1 MSSIAGAEELSL
13 SAEELKKKVRKA
25 IRRRAKEI
33 AQIGDQIFKRPE
45 LGFKEFETAKLVQR
59 TFKGLGL
66 PYESEVAITGVI
78 ADLEGNTKGPTIS
91 VMGELDSVLCY
102 SHPYADKT
110 TGAVHACGHNAQIAA
125 MLGVAMGLVDAE
137 VMHELPGAVSFM
149 AVPAEE
155 YVEIEYRLRL
165 RDEGKLKFLGGKQ
178 EFIRLGKMNSVDMTV
193 KHHTGTGK
201 RLRRVEIAGTNNG
214 FVGKAIRYVGK
225 EAHAGGAPDKG
236 INALNAAMLGIM
248 GVHTL
253 RETFKDD
260 DHIRV
265 HPIITRGGDLVNIIP
280 ADVRIETYVRGKTT
294 DAILRAGK
302 KVNRAL
308 RGGATAVGAKVEI
321 REIPG
326 YLPLKN
332 EPEMSKIFGENAK
345 KLLGRAAVKQGEHKT
360 GSTDTGDLSV
370 IMPAI
375 EPTIYGAT
383 GTGHGS
389 DYAMA
394 DKEMCYMVPAEL
406 MAMTVIDL
414 LWDDAANARRI
425 VGSFKPEVKKRDYT
439 RYWERLLR

>member
-1 MSSIAGAEELSL
+1 L
-13 SAEELKKKVRKA
+13 SAEELKAKVRKA
-25 IRRRAKEI
+25 IRKRAKEI
-33 AQIGDQIFKRPE
+33 MQIGDQIFRHPE
-45 LGFKEFETAKLVQR
+45 LGFKEFETAKLVQG
-59 TFKGLGL
+59 TFRKLGL
-66 PYESEVAITGVI
+66 SYESEVAITGVI
-78 ADLEGNTKGPTIS
+78 ANLEGNSKGPTIS

-102 SHPYADKT
+102 NHPYANKT

-125 MLGVAMGLVDAE
+125 MLGVAMGFVDAK
-137 VMHELPGAVSFM
+137 VMNEFPGAVSFM

-155 YVEIEYRLRL
+155 FVEIEYRLRL
-165 RDEGKLKFLGGKQ
+165 RDDGKIKFLGGKQ
-178 EFIRLGKMNSVDMTV
+178 EFIRLGKMNSVDMTI
-193 KHHTGTGK
+193 KHHARSGK
-201 RLRRVEIAGTNNG
+201 RERKVWIGATNNG
-214 FVGKAIRYVGK
+214 FVGKAIRYKGK

-253 RETFKDD
+253 RETFKDS

-294 DAILRAGK
+294 EAILKASK

-308 RGGATAVGAKVEI
+308 RGGALTVGAKVEI
-321 REIPG
+321 EEIPG

-345 KLLGRAAVKQGEHKT
+345 EILGKSAVKQDEHKT
-360 GSTDTGDLSV
+360 GSTDTGDISA

-375 EPTIYGAT
+375 EPSISGAT

-389 DYAMA
+389 DYKIS
-394 DKEMCYMVPAEL
+394 DKEMGYTIPAEL

-425 VGSFKPEVKKRDYT
+425 VRAFKPEVKRREYV

>member
-1 MSSIAGAEELSL
+1 M
-13 SAEELKKKVRKA
+13 SAEELKKRVRKA
-25 IRRRAKEI
+25 IRNRAKEI
-33 AQIGDQIFKRPE
+33 TRIGDEIFKHPE

-59 TFKGLGL
+59 TFKDLGL
-66 PYESEVAITGVI
+66 DHESDVAITGVI
-78 ADLEGNTKGPTIS
+78 AELEGNAKGPTIS

-102 SHPYADKT
+102 NHPFADKT

-125 MLGVAMGLVDAE
+125 MLGAAMGFVDAKI
-137 VMHELPGAVSFM
+137 MSKLPGAVSFM

-193 KHHTGTGK
+193 KHHTGGGK
-201 RLRRVEIAGTNNG
+201 LQRKVEISGTNNG

-248 GVHTL
+248 GIHTL
-253 RETFKDD
+253 RETFKDN

-294 DAILRAGK
+294 DAILKASK

-308 RGGATAVGAKVEI
+308 KGGASTVGAKVEI
-321 REIPG
+321 HEIPG

-345 KLLGRAAVKQGEHKT
+345 KILGKAGVKQGEHKT
-360 GSTDTGDLSV
+360 GSTDTGDLSA

-389 DYAMA
+389 NYKIA
-394 DKEMCYMVPAEL
+394 DKEMCYIIPAEL

-425 VGSFKPEVKKRDYT
+425 VKAFKPEIKKREYVRT
-439 RYWERLLR
+439 WERLLR

>member
-1 MSSIAGAEELSL
+1 LKL
-13 SAEELKKKVRKA
+13 SAEELKKRVRKS
-25 IRRRAKEI
+25 IRKRAKEI
-33 AQIGDQIFKRPE
+33 TQIGDEIFKHPE
-45 LGFKEFETAKLVQR
+45 LGFKEFETAKLVQH
-59 TFKGLGL
+59 TFKDLGL
-66 PYESEVAITGVI
+66 QYDAEVAITGVI
-78 ADLEGNTKGPTIS
+78 AKLEGNAKGPTIS

-102 SHPYADKT
+102 NHPYADKT

-125 MLGVAMGLVDAE
+125 MLGVAMGFVDAKI
-137 VMHELPGAVSFM
+137 MSKLSGTVSFM

-193 KHHTGTGK
+193 KHHTGGGK
-201 RLRRVEIAGTNNG
+201 LQRKVEISGTNNG

-236 INALNAAMLGIM
+236 INALNAAMLGMM
-248 GVHTL
+248 GIHTL
-253 RETFKDD
+253 RETFKDN

-294 DAILRAGK
+294 DAVLKASK

-308 RGGATAVGAKVEI
+308 KGGASTVGAKVEI
-321 REIPG
+321 QEIPG

-345 KLLGRAAVKQGEHKT
+345 RILGKAGVKQGEHKT
-360 GSTDTGDLSV
+360 GSTDTGDLSA

-389 DYAMA
+389 NYKIA
-394 DKEMCYMVPAEL
+394 DKEMCYIIPAEL

-425 VGSFKPEVKKRDYT
+425 VKAFKPEIKKREYVRT
-439 RYWERLLR
+439 WERLLR

>member
-1 MSSIAGAEELSL
+1 M
-13 SAEELKKKVRKA
+13 SAEELKGRVRKA

-33 AQIGDQIFKRPE
+33 VKIGDQIFKRPE
-45 LGFKEFETAKLVQR
+45 LGFKEFETAKLVQE
-59 TFKGLGL
+59 TFKKLGL

-78 ADLEGNTKGPTIS
+78 ANLEGNSRGPKIS

-102 SHPYADKT
+102 SHPYADKV

-125 MLGVAMGLVDAE
+125 MLGVAMGFVDAR
-137 VMHELPGAVSFM
+137 VMEELPGAISFM

-165 RDEGKLKFLGGKQ
+165 RDEGKIKFLGGKQ

-193 KHHTGTGK
+193 KHHTRSGK
-201 RLRRVEIAGTNNG
+201 LERKVWIGATNNG
-214 FVGKAIRYVGK
+214 FVGKAIRYRGR
-225 EAHAGGAPDKG
+225 EAHAGGAPEKG

-248 GVHTL
+248 GIHTL
-253 RETFKDD
+253 RETFRDG

-294 DAILRAGK
+294 DAILEASR

-308 RGGATAVGAKVEI
+308 KGGAMTVGAKVEI
-321 REIPG
+321 EEIPG

-332 EPEMSKIFGENAK
+332 DPEMSKIFGENARQI
-345 KLLGRAAVKQGEHKT
+345 LGKAAVKQDEHRT
-360 GSTDTGDLSV
+360 GSTDTGDISA

-375 EPTIYGAT
+375 EPSITGAT
-383 GTGHGS
+383 ETGHGS
-389 DYAMA
+389 DYKIA
-394 DKEMCYMVPAEL
+394 DKEMCYIIPAEL

-414 LWDDAANARRI
+414 LYDDAAKARR
-425 VGSFKPEVKKRDYT
+425 VVKAFKPEIKRQEYV
-439 RYWERLLR
+439 RYWERLLQ

>member
-1 MSSIAGAEELSL
+1 M
-13 SAEELKKKVRKA
+13 SAEELKARVRKA
-25 IRRRAKEI
+25 IRKRAKEI
-33 AQIGDQIFKRPE
+33 VQIGDQIFRRPE

-59 TFKGLGL
+59 TFTKLGL
-66 PYESEVAITGVI
+66 SYESEVAVTGVI
-78 ADLEGNTKGPTIS
+78 ANLEGNSKGPTIS

-102 SHPYADKT
+102 SHPYANKI

-125 MLGVAMGLVDAE
+125 MLGVAMGFVDAR
-137 VMHELPGAVSFM
+137 VMNEFPGAVSFM

-165 RDEGKLKFLGGKQ
+165 RDDGKIKFLGGKQ
-178 EFIRLGKMNSVDMTV
+178 EFIRLGKMNPVDMTI
-193 KHHTGTGK
+193 KHHTRSGK
-201 RLRRVEIAGTNNG
+201 RERKVWIGATNNG
-214 FVGKAIRYVGK
+214 FVGKAIRYKGK

-253 RETFKDD
+253 RETFKDS

-294 DAILRAGK
+294 EAILKASK

-308 RGGATAVGAKVEI
+308 RGGALTVGAKVEI
-321 REIPG
+321 EEIPG

-345 KLLGRAAVKQGEHKT
+345 EILGKSAVKQDEHKT
-360 GSTDTGDLSV
+360 GSTDTGDISA

-375 EPTIYGAT
+375 EPSISGAT

-389 DYAMA
+389 DYKIA
-394 DKEMCYMVPAEL
+394 DKEMGYIIPAEL

-425 VGSFKPEVKKRDYT
+425 VKAFKPEVKQRKYV

>member
-1 MSSIAGAEELSL
+1 MSLD
-13 SAEELKKKVRKA
+13 ELKGRVRKA
-25 IRRRAKEI
+25 IRKRAREI
-33 AQIGDQIFKRPE
+33 TRIGDQIFKRPE
-45 LGFKEFETAKLVQR
+45 LGFKEFETAKLVEDAFAR
-59 TFKGLGL
+59 MGLD
-66 PYESEVAITGVI
+66 YEPEVAITGVI
-78 ADLEGNTKGPTIS
+78 ANLEGNSKGPTIS

-125 MLGVAMGLVDAE
+125 MLGVAMGFTDARI
-137 VMHELPGAVSFM
+137 MQELPGAVSFM

-165 RDEGKLKFLGGKQ
+165 RDDGKIKFLGGKQ
-178 EFIRLGKMNSVDMTV
+178 EFIRLNKMNSVDMTV
-193 KHHTGTGK
+193 KHHTRTGK
-201 RLRRVEIAGTNNG
+201 QRRKIWIGGTNNG
-214 FVGKAIRYVGK
+214 FVGKAIRYTGK

-236 INALNAAMLGIM
+236 INALNAALLGIM
-248 GVHTL
+248 GIHTL
-253 RETFKDD
+253 RETFKDT

-294 DAILRAGK
+294 GAILKASK

-308 RGGATAVGAKVEI
+308 KGGASTVGAKAQIE
-321 REIPG
+321 EIPG

-332 EPEMSKIFGENAK
+332 EPEMSKIFGENAERI
-345 KLLGRAAVKQGEHKT
+345 LGKAAVKQDEHKT
-360 GSTDTGDLSV
+360 GSTDTGDISA

-375 EPTIYGAT
+375 EPSISGAT

-389 DYAMA
+389 NYKIA
-394 DKEMCYMVPAEL
+394 DKEMAYIIPAEL

-414 LWDDAANARRI
+414 LWDGASDARRI
-425 VGSFKPEVKKRDYT
+425 IRKFKPEVKRKGYVRH
-439 RYWERLLR
+439 WEKLLG

>member
-1 MSSIAGAEELSL
+1 MSV
-13 SAEELKKKVRKA
+13 EELKRKVRKA
-25 IRRRAKEI
+25 IRKRARDI
-33 AQIGDQIFKRPE
+33 VRVGDEIFKHPE
-45 LGFKEFETAKLVQR
+45 LGFKEFDTSRLVQR

-66 PYESEVAITGVI
+66 RYESEVAITGVI
-78 ADLEGNTKGPTIS
+78 ANLEGAAKGPTIS

-102 SHPYADKT
+102 NHPYADKM
-110 TGAVHACGHNAQIAA
+110 TGAVHACGHNAQTAA
-125 MLGVAMGLVDAE
+125 MLGVAMGFIDAKI
-137 VMHELPGAVSFM
+137 MRELPGTVSFM

-178 EFIRLGKMNSVDMTV
+178 EFIRLGKMDPVDMTI

-201 RLRRVEIAGTNNG
+201 LEKRVDVAGTNNG
-214 FVGKAIRYVGK
+214 FFGKAIRYIGK

-236 INALNAAMLGIM
+236 INALNAAMLGIS
-248 GVHTL
+248 GIHAL
-253 RETFKDD
+253 RETFRDD

-294 DAILRAGK
+294 DAILKASK

-308 RGGATAVGAKVEI
+308 KGGASIIGGSVEI
-321 REIPG
+321 KEIPG
-326 YLPLKN
+326 YLPFKN
-332 EPEMSKIFGENAK
+332 ELEMSKIFAENAK
-345 KLLGRAAVKQGEHKT
+345 KILGKAGVRQGIHKT
-360 GSTDTGDLSV
+360 GSTDTGDLSA
-370 IMPAI
+370 IMPTI

-389 DYAMA
+389 DYKMA
-394 DKEMCYMVPAEL
+394 DKQMCYTIPAEL

-414 LWDDAANARRI
+414 LWNGAAEARRI
-425 VGSFKPEVKKRDYT
+425 IKAFKPEIKKHEYVRA
-439 RYWERLLR
+439 WERLVR

>member
-1 MSSIAGAEELSL
+1 M
-13 SAEELKKKVRKA
+13 SAEELKKRVRKA
-25 IRRRAKEI
+25 IRNRAKEI
-33 AQIGDQIFKRPE
+33 TRIGDEIFKHPE

-59 TFKGLGL
+59 TFKDLGL
-66 PYESEVAITGVI
+66 DHESDVAITGVI
-78 ADLEGNTKGPTIS
+78 AELEGNAEGPTIS

-102 SHPYADKT
+102 NHPFADKT

-125 MLGVAMGLVDAE
+125 MLGAAMGFVDAKI
-137 VMHELPGAVSFM
+137 MSKLPGAVSFM

-193 KHHTGTGK
+193 KHHTGGGK
-201 RLRRVEIAGTNNG
+201 LQRKVEISGTNNG

-248 GVHTL
+248 GIHTL
-253 RETFKDD
+253 RETFKDN

-294 DAILRAGK
+294 DAVLKASK

-308 RGGATAVGAKVEI
+308 KGGASTVGAKVEI
-321 REIPG
+321 QEIPG

-345 KLLGRAAVKQGEHKT
+345 KILGKAGVKQGEHKT
-360 GSTDTGDLSV
+360 GSTDTGDLSA

-389 DYAMA
+389 NYKIA
-394 DKEMCYMVPAEL
+394 DKEMCYIIPAEL

-425 VGSFKPEVKKRDYT
+425 VKAFKPEIKKREYVRT
-439 RYWERLLR
+439 WERLLR

>member
-1 MSSIAGAEELSL
+1 M
-13 SAEELKKKVRKA
+13 SAEELKKRVRKA
-25 IRRRAKEI
+25 IRNRAKGI
-33 AQIGDQIFKRPE
+33 TRIGDEIFKHPE

-59 TFKGLGL
+59 TFKDLGL
-66 PYESEVAITGVI
+66 DHESDVAITGVI
-78 ADLEGNTKGPTIS
+78 AELEGNAKGPTIS

-102 SHPYADKT
+102 NHPFADKT

-125 MLGVAMGLVDAE
+125 MLGAAMGFVDAKI
-137 VMHELPGAVSFM
+137 MSKLPGAVSFM

-178 EFIRLGKMNSVDMTV
+178 EFIRLGKMNSVNMTV
-193 KHHTGTGK
+193 KHHTGGGK
-201 RLRRVEIAGTNNG
+201 LQRKVEISGTNNG

-248 GVHTL
+248 GIHTL
-253 RETFKDD
+253 RETFKDN

-294 DAILRAGK
+294 DAILKASK

-308 RGGATAVGAKVEI
+308 KGGASTVGAKVEI
-321 REIPG
+321 QEIPG

-345 KLLGRAAVKQGEHKT
+345 KILGKAGVKQGEHKT
-360 GSTDTGDLSV
+360 GSTDTGDLSA

-389 DYAMA
+389 NYKIA
-394 DKEMCYMVPAEL
+394 DKEMCYIIPAEL

-425 VGSFKPEVKKRDYT
+425 VKAFKPEIKKREYVRT
-439 RYWERLLR
+439 WQRLLR

>member
-1 MSSIAGAEELSL
+1 M
-13 SAEELKKKVRKA
+13 SAEELKARVRKA
-25 IRRRAKEI
+25 IRKRAKEI
-33 AQIGDQIFKRPE
+33 VQIGDQIFRRPE

-59 TFKGLGL
+59 TFTKLGL
-66 PYESEVAITGVI
+66 SYESEVAVTGVI
-78 ADLEGNTKGPTIS
+78 ANLEGNSKGPTIS

-102 SHPYADKT
+102 SHPYANKT

-125 MLGVAMGLVDAE
+125 MLGVAMGFVDAK
-137 VMHELPGAVSFM
+137 VMNELPGAVSFM

-155 YVEIEYRLRL
+155 FVEIEYRLRL
-165 RDEGKLKFLGGKQ
+165 RDDGKIKFLGGKQ
-178 EFIRLGKMNSVDMTV
+178 EFIRLGKMNSVDMTI
-193 KHHTGTGK
+193 KHHTRSGK
-201 RLRRVEIAGTNNG
+201 RERKVWIGATNNG
-214 FVGKAIRYVGK
+214 FVGKAIRYKGK

-253 RETFKDD
+253 RETFKDS

-294 DAILRAGK
+294 EAILKASK

-308 RGGATAVGAKVEI
+308 RGGALTVRAKVEI
-321 REIPG
+321 EEIPG

-345 KLLGRAAVKQGEHKT
+345 EILGKSAVKQDEHKT
-360 GSTDTGDLSV
+360 GSTDTGDISA

-375 EPTIYGAT
+375 EPSISGAT

-389 DYAMA
+389 DYKIA
-394 DKEMCYMVPAEL
+394 DKEMGYIIPAEL

-425 VGSFKPEVKKRDYT
+425 VKAFKPEVKQRKYV

>member
-1 MSSIAGAEELSL
+1 M
-13 SAEELKKKVRKA
+13 SAEELKKRVRKA
-25 IRRRAKEI
+25 IRKRAKEI
-33 AQIGDQIFKRPE
+33 TQIGNEIFKHPE
-45 LGFKEFETAKLVQR
+45 LGFKEIETAKLVQH
-59 TFKGLGL
+59 TFKDLGL
-66 PYESEVAITGVI
+66 QYDAEVAITGVI
-78 ADLEGNTKGPTIS
+78 AKLEGNAKGPTIS

-102 SHPYADKT
+102 NHPYADKT

-125 MLGVAMGLVDAE
+125 MLGVAMGFVDAKI
-137 VMHELPGAVSFM
+137 MSKLSGTVSFM

-193 KHHTGTGK
+193 KHHTGGGK
-201 RLRRVEIAGTNNG
+201 LQRKVEISGTNNG

-236 INALNAAMLGIM
+236 INALNAAMLGMM
-248 GVHTL
+248 GIHTL
-253 RETFKDD
+253 RETFKDN

-294 DAILRAGK
+294 DAILKASK

-308 RGGATAVGAKVEI
+308 KGGASTVGAKVEI
-321 REIPG
+321 QEIPG

-345 KLLGRAAVKQGEHKT
+345 RILGKAGVKQGEHKS
-360 GSTDTGDLSV
+360 GSTDTGDLSA

-389 DYAMA
+389 NYKIA
-394 DKEMCYMVPAEL
+394 DKEMCYIIPAEL

-414 LWDDAANARRI
+414 LWDDAASVRRI
-425 VGSFKPEVKKRDYT
+425 VKAFKPEIKKREYVRT
-439 RYWERLLR
+439 WERLLR

>member
-1 MSSIAGAEELSL
+1 L
-13 SAEELKKKVRKA
+13 SAEELKSKVRKA
-25 IRRRAKEI
+25 IRKRAKEI
-33 AQIGDQIFKRPE
+33 TQIGDHIFKHPE

-59 TFKGLGL
+59 TFKDLGL
-66 PYESEVAITGVI
+66 KYESEVAITGVI
-78 ADLEGNTKGPTIS
+78 ADLKGNAKGPTIS

-102 SHPYADKT
+102 AHPYADKT
-110 TGAVHACGHNAQIAA
+110 TGAVHACGHNAQVAA
-125 MLGVAMGLVDAE
+125 MLGAAMGFVDAKI
-137 VMHELPGAVSFM
+137 MNQLPGTVSLM

-155 YVEIEYRLRL
+155 YVEMEYRLKL
-165 RDEGKLKFLGGKQ
+165 RDEGKLKFFGGKQ
-178 EFIRLGKMNSVDMTV
+178 EFIRLGKMNNVDMTV
-193 KHHTGTGK
+193 KHHSGSGK
-201 RLRRVEIAGTNNG
+201 LQRKVEVAGTNNG

-248 GVHTL
+248 GIHTL
-253 RETFKDD
+253 RETFRDD

-294 DAILRAGK
+294 DAILKASK

-308 RGGATAVGAKVEI
+308 KGSATTVGAKVEI
-321 REIPG
+321 QEIPG

-332 EPEMSKIFGENAK
+332 EPEMSKIFAENAK
-345 KLLGRAAVKQGEHKT
+345 RILGRGGVKQGEHKT
-360 GSTDTGDLSV
+360 GSTDTGDISA

-389 DYAMA
+389 DYMMT
-394 DKEMCYMVPAEL
+394 DKEMCYIIPAEL

-425 VGSFKPEVKKRDYT
+425 MKSFKPEIKKQDYV
-439 RYWERLLR
+439 RAWERLLR

>member
-1 MSSIAGAEELSL
+1 M
-13 SAEELKKKVRKA
+13 SAEELKKRVRKA
-25 IRRRAKEI
+25 IRNRAKEI
-33 AQIGDQIFKRPE
+33 TRIGDEIFKHPE

-59 TFKGLGL
+59 TFKDLGL
-66 PYESEVAITGVI
+66 DHESDVAITGVI
-78 ADLEGNTKGPTIS
+78 AELEGNAKGPTIS

-102 SHPYADKT
+102 NHPFADKT

-125 MLGVAMGLVDAE
+125 MLGAAMGFVDAKI
-137 VMHELPGAVSFM
+137 MSKLPGAVSFM

-193 KHHTGTGK
+193 KHHTGGGK
-201 RLRRVEIAGTNNG
+201 LQRKVEISGTNNG

-248 GVHTL
+248 GIHTL
-253 RETFKDD
+253 RETFKDN

-294 DAILRAGK
+294 DAILKASK

-308 RGGATAVGAKVEI
+308 KGGASTVGAKVEQ
-321 REIPG
+321 EIPG

-345 KLLGRAAVKQGEHKT
+345 KILGKAGVKQGEHKT
-360 GSTDTGDLSV
+360 GSTDTGDLSA

-389 DYAMA
+389 NYKIA
-394 DKEMCYMVPAEL
+394 DKEMCYIIPAEL

-414 LWDDAANARRI
+414 LWDDAANSRRI
-425 VGSFKPEVKKRDYT
+425 VKAFKPEIKKREYVRT
-439 RYWERLLR
+439 WERLLR

>member
-1 MSSIAGAEELSL
+1 L
-13 SAEELKKKVRKA
+13 SAEELKAKVRKA
-25 IRRRAKEI
+25 IGKRAKEI
-33 AQIGDQIFKRPE
+33 MQIGDQIFRRPE
-45 LGFKEFETAKLVQR
+45 LGFKEFEAAKLVQR
-59 TFKGLGL
+59 TFTKLGL
-66 PYESEVAITGVI
+66 SYESEVAVTGVI
-78 ADLEGNTKGPTIS
+78 ANLEGNSKGPTIS

-102 SHPYADKT
+102 SHPYANKT

-125 MLGVAMGLVDAE
+125 MLGVAMGFVDAK
-137 VMHELPGAVSFM
+137 VMNELPGAVSFM

-155 YVEIEYRLRL
+155 FVEIEYRLRL
-165 RDEGKLKFLGGKQ
+165 RDDGKIKFLGGKQ
-178 EFIRLGKMNSVDMTV
+178 EFIRLGKMNSVDMTI
-193 KHHTGTGK
+193 KHHTRSGK
-201 RLRRVEIAGTNNG
+201 RERKVWIGATNNG
-214 FVGKAIRYVGK
+214 FVGKAIRYKGK

-253 RETFKDD
+253 RETFKDS

-294 DAILRAGK
+294 EAILKASK

-308 RGGATAVGAKVEI
+308 RGGALTIGAKVEI
-321 REIPG
+321 EEIPG

-345 KLLGRAAVKQGEHKT
+345 EILGKSAVKHDEHKT
-360 GSTDTGDLSV
+360 GSTDTGDISA

-375 EPTIYGAT
+375 EPSISGAT

-389 DYAMA
+389 DYKIA
-394 DKEMCYMVPAEL
+394 DKEMGYIIPAEL

-425 VGSFKPEVKKRDYT
+425 VGAFKPEVKRREYV

>member
-1 MSSIAGAEELSL
+1 M
-13 SAEELKKKVRKA
+13 SAEELKGRVRKA

-33 AQIGDQIFKRPE
+33 VKIGDQIFKRPE
-45 LGFKEFETAKLVQR
+45 LGFKEFETAKLVQQ
-59 TFKGLGL
+59 TFKKLGL

-78 ADLEGNTKGPTIS
+78 ANLEGNSRGPKIS

-102 SHPYADKT
+102 SHPYADKV

-125 MLGVAMGLVDAE
+125 MLGVAMGFVDAR
-137 VMHELPGAVSFM
+137 VMEELPGAISFM

-165 RDEGKLKFLGGKQ
+165 RDEGKIKFLGGKQ

-193 KHHTGTGK
+193 KHHTRSGK
-201 RLRRVEIAGTNNG
+201 LERKVWIGATNNG
-214 FVGKAIRYVGK
+214 FVGKAIRYRGR
-225 EAHAGGAPDKG
+225 EAHAGGAPEKG

-248 GVHTL
+248 GIHTL
-253 RETFKDD
+253 RETFRDG

-294 DAILRAGK
+294 DAILEASR

-308 RGGATAVGAKVEI
+308 KGGAMTVGAKVEI
-321 REIPG
+321 EEIPG

-332 EPEMSKIFGENAK
+332 DPEMSKIFGENARQI
-345 KLLGRAAVKQGEHKT
+345 LGKAAVKQDEHRT
-360 GSTDTGDLSV
+360 GSTDTGDISA

-375 EPTIYGAT
+375 EPSITGAT
-383 GTGHGS
+383 ETGHGS
-389 DYAMA
+389 DYKIA
-394 DKEMCYMVPAEL
+394 DKEMCYIIPAEL

-414 LWDDAANARRI
+414 LYDDAAKARR
-425 VGSFKPEVKKRDYT
+425 VVKAFKPEIKRQEYV
-439 RYWERLLR
+439 RYWERLLQ

>member
-1 MSSIAGAEELSL
+1 M
-13 SAEELKKKVRKA
+13 SAEELKKRVRKA
-25 IRRRAKEI
+25 IRNRAKEI
-33 AQIGDQIFKRPE
+33 TRIGDEIFKHPE

-59 TFKGLGL
+59 TFKDLGL
-66 PYESEVAITGVI
+66 DHESDVAITGVI
-78 ADLEGNTKGPTIS
+78 AEIEGNAKGPTIS

-102 SHPYADKT
+102 NHPFADKT

-125 MLGVAMGLVDAE
+125 MLGAAMGFVDAKI
-137 VMHELPGAVSFM
+137 MSKLPGAVSFM

-193 KHHTGTGK
+193 KHHTGGGK
-201 RLRRVEIAGTNNG
+201 LQRKVEISGTNNG

-248 GVHTL
+248 GIHTL
-253 RETFKDD
+253 RETFKDN

-294 DAILRAGK
+294 DAVLKASK

-308 RGGATAVGAKVEI
+308 KGGASTVGAKVEI
-321 REIPG
+321 QEIPG

-345 KLLGRAAVKQGEHKT
+345 KILGKAGVKQGEHKT
-360 GSTDTGDLSV
+360 GSTDTGDLSA

-389 DYAMA
+389 NYKIA
-394 DKEMCYMVPAEL
+394 DKEMCYIIPAEL

-425 VGSFKPEVKKRDYT
+425 VKAFKPEIKKREYVRT
-439 RYWERLLR
+439 WERLLR

>member
-1 MSSIAGAEELSL
+1 M
-13 SAEELKKKVRKA
+13 SAEELKKRVRKA
-25 IRRRAKEI
+25 IRNRAKEI
-33 AQIGDQIFKRPE
+33 TRIGDEIFKHPE

-59 TFKGLGL
+59 TFKDLGL
-66 PYESEVAITGVI
+66 DHESDVAITGVI
-78 ADLEGNTKGPTIS
+78 AELEGNAEGPTIS

-102 SHPYADKT
+102 NHPFADKT

-125 MLGVAMGLVDAE
+125 MLGAAMGFVDAKI
-137 VMHELPGAVSFM
+137 MSKLPGAVSFM

-193 KHHTGTGK
+193 KHHTGGGK
-201 RLRRVEIAGTNNG
+201 LQRKVEISGTNNG

-248 GVHTL
+248 GIHTL
-253 RETFKDD
+253 RETFKDN

-294 DAILRAGK
+294 DAILKASK

-308 RGGATAVGAKVEI
+308 KGGASTVGAKVEI
-321 REIPG
+321 QEIPG

-345 KLLGRAAVKQGEHKT
+345 KILGKAGVKQGEHKT
-360 GSTDTGDLSV
+360 GSTDTGDLSA

-389 DYAMA
+389 NYKIA
-394 DKEMCYMVPAEL
+394 DKEMCYIIPAEL

-425 VGSFKPEVKKRDYT
+425 VKAFKPEIKKREYVRT
-439 RYWERLLR
+439 WERLLR

>member
-1 MSSIAGAEELSL
+1 L
-13 SAEELKKKVRKA
+13 SAEELKKRVRKA
-25 IRRRAKEI
+25 IRNRAKEI
-33 AQIGDQIFKRPE
+33 TRIGDEIFKHPE

-59 TFKGLGL
+59 TFKDLGL
-66 PYESEVAITGVI
+66 DHESDVAITGVI
-78 ADLEGNTKGPTIS
+78 AELEGNAKGPTIS

-102 SHPYADKT
+102 NHPYADKT

-125 MLGVAMGLVDAE
+125 MLGMAIAFVDTKI
-137 VMHELPGAVSFM
+137 MSKLPGTISFM

-178 EFIRLGKMNSVDMTV
+178 EFIRLGKMNSIEMTV
-193 KHHTGTGK
+193 KHHTGGGK
-201 RLRRVEIAGTNNG
+201 LQRKVEISGTNNG

-248 GVHTL
+248 GIHTL
-253 RETFKDD
+253 RETFKDN

-294 DAILRAGK
+294 DAILKASK

-308 RGGATAVGAKVEI
+308 RSGASTVGAKVEI
-321 REIPG
+321 QEIPG

-345 KLLGRAAVKQGEHKT
+345 RILGKAGVKHGEHKS
-360 GSTDTGDLSV
+360 GSTDTGDLSA

-389 DYAMA
+389 NYKISV
-394 DKEMCYMVPAEL
+394 KEMCYIIPAEL

-425 VGSFKPEVKKRDYT
+425 VKAFKPEIKKREYVRT
-439 RYWERLLR
+439 WERLLR

>member
-1 MSSIAGAEELSL
+1 L
-13 SAEELKKKVRKA
+13 SAEDLKARVRKA
-25 IRRRAKEI
+25 IRKRAKEI
-33 AQIGDQIFKRPE
+33 VQIGDQIFRRPE

-59 TFKGLGL
+59 TFTKLGL
-66 PYESEVAITGVI
+66 LYESEVAVTGVI
-78 ADLEGNTKGPTIS
+78 ASLEGNSKGPTIS

-102 SHPYADKT
+102 SHPYANKT

-125 MLGVAMGLVDAE
+125 MLGVAMGFVDAK
-137 VMHELPGAVSFM
+137 VMNGFPGAVSFM

-155 YVEIEYRLRL
+155 FVEIEYRLRL
-165 RDEGKLKFLGGKQ
+165 RDDGKIRFLGGKQ
-178 EFIRLGKMNSVDMTV
+178 EFIRLGKMNSVDMTI
-193 KHHTGTGK
+193 KHHTRSGK
-201 RLRRVEIAGTNNG
+201 RERKVWIGATNNG
-214 FVGKAIRYVGK
+214 FVGKAIRYKGK

-253 RETFKDD
+253 RETFKDS

-294 DAILRAGK
+294 DAILKASK

-308 RGGATAVGAKVEI
+308 RGGALTVGAKVEI
-321 REIPG
+321 EEIPG

-345 KLLGRAAVKQGEHKT
+345 KILGKPAVKQDEHKT
-360 GSTDTGDLSV
+360 GSTDTGDISA

-375 EPTIYGAT
+375 EPSISGAT

-389 DYAMA
+389 DYKIA
-394 DKEMCYMVPAEL
+394 DKEMGYIIPAEL

-425 VGSFKPEVKKRDYT
+425 VRAFKPEVKRREYV

>member
-1 MSSIAGAEELSL
+1 M
-13 SAEELKKKVRKA
+13 SAEELKKRVRKA
-25 IRRRAKEI
+25 IRNRAKEI
-33 AQIGDQIFKRPE
+33 TRIGDEIFKHPE

-59 TFKGLGL
+59 TFKDLGL
-66 PYESEVAITGVI
+66 DHESDVAITGVI
-78 ADLEGNTKGPTIS
+78 AELEGNAKGPTIS

-102 SHPYADKT
+102 NHPFADKT

-125 MLGVAMGLVDAE
+125 MLGAAMGFVDAKI
-137 VMHELPGAVSFM
+137 MSKLPGAVSFM

-193 KHHTGTGK
+193 KHHTGGGK
-201 RLRRVEIAGTNNG
+201 LQRKVEISGTNNG

-248 GVHTL
+248 GIHTL
-253 RETFKDD
+253 RETFKDN

-294 DAILRAGK
+294 DAILKASK

-308 RGGATAVGAKVEI
+308 KGGASTVGAKGEI
-321 REIPG
+321 QEIPG

-345 KLLGRAAVKQGEHKT
+345 KILGKAGVKQGEHKT
-360 GSTDTGDLSV
+360 GSTDTGDLSA

-389 DYAMA
+389 NYKIA
-394 DKEMCYMVPAEL
+394 DKEMCYIIPAEL

-414 LWDDAANARRI
+414 LWDNAANARRI
-425 VGSFKPEVKKRDYT
+425 VKAFKPEIKKREYVRT
-439 RYWERLLR
+439 WERLLR

>member
-1 MSSIAGAEELSL
+1 L
-13 SAEELKKKVRKA
+13 SAEELKARVRKA
-25 IRRRAKEI
+25 IRKRAKEI
-33 AQIGDQIFKRPE
+33 VQIGDQIFRRPE

-59 TFKGLGL
+59 TFTKLGL
-66 PYESEVAITGVI
+66 SYESEVAVTGVI
-78 ADLEGNTKGPTIS
+78 ANLEGNSKGPTIS

-102 SHPYADKT
+102 SHPYANKI

-125 MLGVAMGLVDAE
+125 MLGVAMGFVDAR
-137 VMHELPGAVSFM
+137 VMNEFPGAVSFM

-165 RDEGKLKFLGGKQ
+165 RDDGKIKFLGGKQ
-178 EFIRLGKMNSVDMTV
+178 EFIRLGKMNPVDMTI
-193 KHHTGTGK
+193 KHHTRSGK
-201 RLRRVEIAGTNNG
+201 RERKVWIGATNNG
-214 FVGKAIRYVGK
+214 FVGKAIRYKGK

-253 RETFKDD
+253 RETFKDS

-294 DAILRAGK
+294 EAILKASK

-308 RGGATAVGAKVEI
+308 RGGALTVGAKVEI
-321 REIPG
+321 EEIPG

-345 KLLGRAAVKQGEHKT
+345 EILGKSAVKQDEHKT
-360 GSTDTGDLSV
+360 GSTDTGDISA

-375 EPTIYGAT
+375 EPSISGAT

-389 DYAMA
+389 DYKIA
-394 DKEMCYMVPAEL
+394 DKEMGYIIPAEL

-425 VGSFKPEVKKRDYT
+425 VKAFKPEVKQRKYV

>member
-1 MSSIAGAEELSL
+1 L
-13 SAEELKKKVRKA
+13 SAEELKAKVRKA
-25 IRRRAKEI
+25 IRKRAKEI
-33 AQIGDQIFKRPE
+33 VQIGDQIFRRPE

-59 TFKGLGL
+59 TFTKLGL
-66 PYESEVAITGVI
+66 SYESEVAVTGVI
-78 ADLEGNTKGPTIS
+78 ANLEGNSKGPTIS

-102 SHPYADKT
+102 SHPYANKT

-125 MLGVAMGLVDAE
+125 MLGVAMGFVDAK
-137 VMHELPGAVSFM
+137 VMNELPGAVSFM

-155 YVEIEYRLRL
+155 FVEIEYRLRL
-165 RDEGKLKFLGGKQ
+165 RDDGKIKFLGGKQ
-178 EFIRLGKMNSVDMTV
+178 EFIRLGKMNSVDMTI
-193 KHHTGTGK
+193 KHHARSGK
-201 RLRRVEIAGTNNG
+201 RERKVWIGATNNG
-214 FVGKAIRYVGK
+214 FVGKAIRYKGK

-253 RETFKDD
+253 RETFKDS

-294 DAILRAGK
+294 EAILKASK

-308 RGGATAVGAKVEI
+308 RGGALTVGAKVEI
-321 REIPG
+321 EEIPG

-345 KLLGRAAVKQGEHKT
+345 EILGKSAVKQDEHKT
-360 GSTDTGDLSV
+360 GSTDTGDISA

-375 EPTIYGAT
+375 EPSISGAT

-389 DYAMA
+389 DYKIS
-394 DKEMCYMVPAEL
+394 DKEMGYTIPAEL

-425 VGSFKPEVKKRDYT
+425 VRAFKPEVKRREYV

>member
-1 MSSIAGAEELSL
+1 L
-13 SAEELKKKVRKA
+13 SAEELKKRVRKS
-25 IRRRAKEI
+25 IRKRAKEI
-33 AQIGDQIFKRPE
+33 TQIGDEIFKHPE
-45 LGFKEFETAKLVQR
+45 LGFKEFETAKLVQH
-59 TFKGLGL
+59 TFKDLGL
-66 PYESEVAITGVI
+66 QYDAEVAITGVI
-78 ADLEGNTKGPTIS
+78 AKLEGNAKGPTIS

-102 SHPYADKT
+102 NHPYADKT

-125 MLGVAMGLVDAE
+125 MLGVAMGFVDAKI
-137 VMHELPGAVSFM
+137 MSKLSGTVSFM

-193 KHHTGTGK
+193 KHHTGGGK
-201 RLRRVEIAGTNNG
+201 LQRKVEISGTNNG

-236 INALNAAMLGIM
+236 INALNAAMLGMM
-248 GVHTL
+248 GIHTL
-253 RETFKDD
+253 RETFKDN

-294 DAILRAGK
+294 DAVLKASK

-308 RGGATAVGAKVEI
+308 KGGASTVGAKVEI
-321 REIPG
+321 QEIPG

-345 KLLGRAAVKQGEHKT
+345 RILGKAGVKQGEHKT
-360 GSTDTGDLSV
+360 GSTDTGDLSA

-389 DYAMA
+389 NYKIA
-394 DKEMCYMVPAEL
+394 DKEMCYIIPAEL

-425 VGSFKPEVKKRDYT
+425 VKAFKPEIKKREYVRT
-439 RYWERLLR
+439 WERLLR

>member
-1 MSSIAGAEELSL
+1 M
-13 SAEELKKKVRKA
+13 SAEELKKRVRKA
-25 IRRRAKEI
+25 IRNRAKEI
-33 AQIGDQIFKRPE
+33 TRIGDEIFKHPE

-59 TFKGLGL
+59 TFKDLGL
-66 PYESEVAITGVI
+66 DHESDVAITGVI
-78 ADLEGNTKGPTIS
+78 AELEGNAKGPTIS

-102 SHPYADKT
+102 NHPFADKT

-125 MLGVAMGLVDAE
+125 MLGAAMGFVDAKI
-137 VMHELPGAVSFM
+137 MSKLPGAVSFM

-193 KHHTGTGK
+193 KHHTGGGK
-201 RLRRVEIAGTNNG
+201 LQRKVEISGTNNG

-248 GVHTL
+248 GIHTL
-253 RETFKDD
+253 RETFKDN

-294 DAILRAGK
+294 DAVLKASK

-308 RGGATAVGAKVEI
+308 KGGASTVGAKVEI
-321 REIPG
+321 QEIPG

-345 KLLGRAAVKQGEHKT
+345 KILGKAGVKQGEHKT
-360 GSTDTGDLSV
+360 GSTDTGDLSA

-389 DYAMA
+389 NYKIA
-394 DKEMCYMVPAEL
+394 DKEMCYIIPAEL

-425 VGSFKPEVKKRDYT
+425 VKAFKPEIKKREYVRT
-439 RYWERLLR
+439 WERLLR

>member
-1 MSSIAGAEELSL
+1 
-13 SAEELKKKVRKA
+13 
-25 IRRRAKEI
+25 
-33 AQIGDQIFKRPE
+33 
-45 LGFKEFETAKLVQR
+45 
-59 TFKGLGL
+59 
-66 PYESEVAITGVI
+66 
-78 ADLEGNTKGPTIS
+78 
-91 VMGELDSVLCY
+91 
-102 SHPYADKT
+102 
-110 TGAVHACGHNAQIAA
+110 
-125 MLGVAMGLVDAE
+125 MLGMAIAFVDTKI
-137 VMHELPGAVSFM
+137 MSKLPGTVSFM

-178 EFIRLGKMNSVDMTV
+178 EFIRLGKMNSIEMTV
-193 KHHTGTGK
+193 KHHTGGGK
-201 RLRRVEIAGTNNG
+201 LQRKVEISGTNNG

-248 GVHTL
+248 GIHTL
-253 RETFKDD
+253 RETFKDN

-294 DAILRAGK
+294 DAILKASK

-308 RGGATAVGAKVEI
+308 RSGASTVGAKVEI
-321 REIPG
+321 QEIPG

-345 KLLGRAAVKQGEHKT
+345 RILGKAGVKQGEHKS
-360 GSTDTGDLSV
+360 GSTDTGDLSA

-389 DYAMA
+389 DYKIA
-394 DKEMCYMVPAEL
+394 DKEMCYIIPAEL

-425 VGSFKPEVKKRDYT
+425 IKAFKPEIKKREYVRT
-439 RYWERLLR
+439 WEGLLR

>member
-1 MSSIAGAEELSL
+1 L
-13 SAEELKKKVRKA
+13 SAEELKGRVRKA

-33 AQIGDQIFKRPE
+33 VKIGDQIFKRPE
-45 LGFKEFETAKLVQR
+45 LGFKEFETAKLVQQ
-59 TFKGLGL
+59 TFKKLGL

-78 ADLEGNTKGPTIS
+78 ANLEGNSRGPKIS

-102 SHPYADKT
+102 SHPYADKV

-125 MLGVAMGLVDAE
+125 MLGVAMGFVDARI
-137 VMHELPGAVSFM
+137 MGELPGAISFM

-165 RDEGKLKFLGGKQ
+165 RDEGKIKFLGGKQ

-193 KHHTGTGK
+193 KHHTRSGK
-201 RLRRVEIAGTNNG
+201 LERKAWIGATNNG
-214 FVGKAIRYVGK
+214 FVGKAIRYRGR
-225 EAHAGGAPDKG
+225 EAHAGGAPEKG

-248 GVHTL
+248 GIHTL
-253 RETFKDD
+253 RETFRDG

-294 DAILRAGK
+294 DAILEASR

-308 RGGATAVGAKVEI
+308 KGGAMTVGAKVEI
-321 REIPG
+321 EEIPG

-332 EPEMSKIFGENAK
+332 DPEMSKIFGENARQI
-345 KLLGRAAVKQGEHKT
+345 LGKAAVKQDEHRT
-360 GSTDTGDLSV
+360 GSTDTGDISA

-375 EPTIYGAT
+375 EPSITGAT

-389 DYAMA
+389 DYKIA
-394 DKEMCYMVPAEL
+394 DKEMCYIIPAEL

-414 LWDDAANARRI
+414 LYDDAAKARR
-425 VGSFKPEVKKRDYT
+425 VVKAFKPEIKRQEYV
-439 RYWERLLR
+439 RYWERLLQ

>member
-1 MSSIAGAEELSL
+1 L
-13 SAEELKKKVRKA
+13 SAEELKGRVRKA
-25 IRRRAKEI
+25 IRKRAKEI
-33 AQIGDQIFKRPE
+33 VQIGNQIFRRPE
-45 LGFKEFETAKLVQR
+45 LGFKESETAKLVQQ
-59 TFKGLGL
+59 TFRKLGL
-66 PYESEVAITGVI
+66 SYESRVAITGVI
-78 ADLEGNTKGPTIS
+78 ANLEGNSKGPMIS

-102 SHPYADKT
+102 SHPCADKT

-125 MLGVAMGLVDAE
+125 MLGVAMGFVDAK
-137 VMHELPGAVSFM
+137 VMNELAGAVSFM

-165 RDEGKLKFLGGKQ
+165 RDDRKIKFLGGKQ
-178 EFIRLGKMNSVDMTV
+178 EFIRLGKMNSVDMTI
-193 KHHTGTGK
+193 KHHTRSGK
-201 RLRRVEIAGTNNG
+201 RERKVWIGATNNG
-214 FVGKAIRYVGK
+214 FVGKAIRYKGK

-253 RETFKDD
+253 RETFRDS

-294 DAILRAGK
+294 DAILKASK

-308 RGGATAVGAKVEI
+308 RGGALTVGAKVEI
-321 REIPG
+321 EEIPG

-332 EPEMSKIFGENAK
+332 EPEMSKVFGENAK
-345 KLLGRAAVKQGEHKT
+345 RILGKTAVKQDEHKT
-360 GSTDTGDLSV
+360 GSTDTGDISA

-375 EPTIYGAT
+375 EPSITGAT

-389 DYAMA
+389 DYKIA
-394 DKEMCYMVPAEL
+394 DKEMGYIIPAEL

-414 LWDDAANARRI
+414 LCDDAANARRI
-425 VGSFKPEVKKRDYT
+425 VKAFKPEVKQREYV

>member
-1 MSSIAGAEELSL
+1 L
-13 SAEELKKKVRKA
+13 SAEELKARVRKA
-25 IRRRAKEI
+25 IRKRAKEI
-33 AQIGDQIFKRPE
+33 VQIGDQIFRRPE

-59 TFKGLGL
+59 TFTKLGL
-66 PYESEVAITGVI
+66 SYESEVAVTGVI
-78 ADLEGNTKGPTIS
+78 ANLEGDSKGPTIS

-102 SHPYADKT
+102 SHPYANKT

-125 MLGVAMGLVDAE
+125 MLGVAMGFVDAK
-137 VMHELPGAVSFM
+137 VMNEFPGAVSFM

-165 RDEGKLKFLGGKQ
+165 RDDGKIKFLGGKQ
-178 EFIRLGKMNSVDMTV
+178 EFIRLGKMNSVDMTI
-193 KHHTGTGK
+193 KHHTRSGK
-201 RLRRVEIAGTNNG
+201 RERKIWIGATNNG
-214 FVGKAIRYVGK
+214 FVGKAIRYKGK

-253 RETFKDD
+253 RETFKDS

-294 DAILRAGK
+294 EAILKASK

-308 RGGATAVGAKVEI
+308 RGGALTVRAKVEI
-321 REIPG
+321 EEIPG

-345 KLLGRAAVKQGEHKT
+345 KILGKPAVKQDEHKT
-360 GSTDTGDLSV
+360 GSTDTGDISA

-375 EPTIYGAT
+375 EPSVSGAT

-389 DYAMA
+389 DYKIA
-394 DKEMCYMVPAEL
+394 DKEMGYIIPAEL

-425 VGSFKPEVKKRDYT
+425 VRAFKPEVKRREYV